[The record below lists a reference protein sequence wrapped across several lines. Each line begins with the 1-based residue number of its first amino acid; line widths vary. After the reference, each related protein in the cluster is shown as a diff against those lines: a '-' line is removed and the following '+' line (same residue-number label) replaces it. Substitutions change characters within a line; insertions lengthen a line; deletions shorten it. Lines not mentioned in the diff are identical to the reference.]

1 MPEGFPGH
9 RVGVDAATTSS
20 TTRLPRPRL
29 AHLPTT
35 PAHLRIP
42 LPLLAVF
49 GGVRFPWGFSSVAEC
64 QGARPKGLGF
74 RCDGARVTRIVARP
88 LARAAAFARRRVRE
102 RVDDRVP
109 RVSHRPP
116 ASPRPRL
123 RPRAPSLARV
133 VPAPIP
139 PHPASRFDVQ
149 ALVASR
155 SGSLTFPHP
164 SSLNVQVGNFGAKRG
179 ELQVRAARVAGVEI
193 PNNKR
198 AETALT
204 YVYGIGNTTAKKIMS
219 ETGLENKRI
228 REFEEEELTT
238 LRNEVDKYLIEG
250 DLRRFNMMN
259 IKRLKEI
266 QCYRGRRHIHNLPMR
281 GQRTKTNAR
290 TRKGKVK
297 TVAGKKK

>member
-1 MPEGFPGH
+1 M
-9 RVGVDAATTSS
+9 
-20 TTRLPRPRL
+20 
-29 AHLPTT
+29 
-35 PAHLRIP
+35 
-42 LPLLAVF
+42 
-49 GGVRFPWGFSSVAEC
+49 
-64 QGARPKGLGF
+64 
-74 RCDGARVTRIVARP
+74 
-88 LARAAAFARRRVRE
+88 
-102 RVDDRVP
+102 
-109 RVSHRPP
+109 
-116 ASPRPRL
+116 
-123 RPRAPSLARV
+123 
-133 VPAPIP
+133 PAPIS

-149 ALVASR
+149 ALIASR

-266 QCYRGRRHIHNLPMR
+266 QCYRGRRHIAGLPMR
-281 GQRTKTNAR
+281 GQRTRTNAR